1 LKIRQYLQSQ
11 FCACVGGGNVRVKIG
26 YWLLAISCWQLI
38 FIHFCAATRHAGVR
52 VKNGFAFFTRS
63 IRPQCNEGRYVGLD
77 IPFKLLPVILLT
89 VFLTLSLSAVA
100 FAKNAGEKTV
110 KSVEVQLNISGSVYQ
125 GLKERIEYSVNRVG
139 EKLLISQPVSLLE
152 NNLQSVK
159 QIIYNVFSKVL
170 VGFQTEAVEVI
181 LGEHTKLTL
190 SLTPIP
196 PLITKID
203 LVLNDGIPDL
213 SFITKE
219 AAAKVEAEL
228 NRIYIGLPVAA
239 LAWADN
245 TLNLVINYL
254 VEREFP
260 GFMPVFTM
268 IPGEN
273 ARIKVGLSPLAP
285 VVSELTVRYSSTSL
299 PIWLVRSK
307 VKKQQRHL
315 NLLKGLPLE
324 FLIHYQPQIE
334 QYFTEYF
341 NSFPQNGQGGI
352 TTKVKIVVGE
362 KTNIDI
368 AISSSYYRT
377 KLEARCFTG
386 EHESF
391 SNLQGYL
398 GYQINNCE
406 IYTSVSSL
414 NNPDG
419 LYKIGFKVPISTNFY
434 GGFEYEM
441 QQYYKTFCL
450 EYRFERGD
458 YLELNLGLE
467 GNLDK
472 ALIGFVINSN
482 LNLELVN
489 YDGRY
494 GIQLMFHFW

>member
-11 FCACVGGGNVRVKIG
+11 FCACV
-26 YWLLAISCWQLI
+26 
-38 FIHFCAATRHAGVR
+38 AGVNVR
-52 VKNGFAFFTRS
+52 VKNGISFFTHS
-63 IRPQCNEGRYVGLD
+63 TRPQRSEGIYVGLY
-77 IPFKLLPVILLT
+77 IPLKLLPVILLT
-89 VFLTLSLSAVA
+89 VFLTLNLSTVT
-100 FAKNAGEKTV
+100 FARNAGEKTV
-110 KSVEVQLNISGSVYQ
+110 NSVEVQLNISGGVYQ

-159 QIIYNVFSKVL
+159 NTIYNVFSKVL
-170 VGFQTEAVEVI
+170 VGFQTEAVELI

-203 LVLNDGIPDL
+203 LALDDGIPDL

-228 NRIYIGLPVAA
+228 NRIFIGLPVAA

-245 TLNLVINYL
+245 TLNLVVNYL

-268 IPGEN
+268 SPGEI
-273 ARIKVGLSPLAP
+273 ARIKVGLTPLAP
-285 VVSELTVRYSSTSL
+285 VVSELAVQYSSTSL

-307 VKKQQRHL
+307 VRKQQHHF

-324 FLIHYQPQIE
+324 FLIHYQPRIE
-334 QYFTEYF
+334 QYFTEYL
-341 NSFPQNGQGGI
+341 NGFPQTGQGGI
-352 TTKVKIVVGE
+352 TTKVKIVAGE

-386 EHESF
+386 EHDSF
-391 SNLQGYL
+391 SNLQGYV

-406 IYTSVSSL
+406 VYISLSSL
-414 NNPDG
+414 NNLDG

-494 GIQLMFHFW
+494 GAQLMFHFW